1 MKNQIKLTITLGI
14 ILTCFLFSCKKQ
26 DGYSDEVYNNPN
38 SGNPAAETPNDTAS
52 TNNSSAVPNDKTAGT
67 QSTADQS
74 AGSGDVNSE
83 DKKSGPITGAEST
96 AGNNETKGTGTG
108 SGPGHSANDGASY
121 TPSSDPKQNGN
132 RDTIKK
138 SIKRKK

>member
-1 MKNQIKLTITLGI
+1 MKNQIKLTVILGI

-38 SGNPAAETPNDTAS
+38 SENAAAETPNDTAS
-52 TNNSSAVPNDKTAGT
+52 TTNSSAVTNDQTAGT
-67 QSTADQS
+67 QSTNNHS
-74 AGSGDVNSE
+74 AGSGDANSGGE
-83 DKKSGPITGAEST
+83 QSGPITGAEST
-96 AGNNETKGTGTG
+96 AGNDETKGTGTG

-132 RDTIKK
+132 KDTIKK